1 MSYLVLARKWRPQS
15 FEEVVGQ
22 LHVTQTLQN
31 AIKANRVPHALLFC
45 GPRGVGK
52 TTVARI
58 LAKAL
63 NCEKGPLPEPCNQ
76 CIICQ
81 EIASGTS
88 VDVHEIDAASNRG
101 IDEIREIRE
110 NVKYLPSRGRYKVY
124 IIDEVHMLTK
134 EAFNALLKTLEEPPS
149 HVVFIF
155 ATTEPHKI
163 PATILS
169 RCQRFPFRRVSTRLI
184 YERIKKIALEEK
196 IEIKEAAIWLIARVA
211 AGSLR
216 DALSLLDQVIS
227 FTHPP
232 IDIKHIQAILGIFDN
247 SFIFEIIKAI
257 LNQDVKKVMEI
268 IARISEEGEDL
279 REFYYQ
285 LVSYWRNILMLK
297 INPETSLVDLP
308 DDELIVLKD
317 MSNHISLSKLE
328 QLFMMLLTEENML
341 RFTTQPRF
349 VLEGLLL
356 KMAEFS
362 RIVPIET
369 IIEKLA
375 MPSFEKIKVPEVKT
389 IEEKPLEPTFK
400 EAILKILKR
409 ESPILAII
417 IENAQFSLKDSILN
431 VSLSDAHAKLL
442 KEEGFLKIFKKACNQ
457 VLKKDYE
464 LVIET
469 NDSEERLIIKNQQ
482 KDFDLLKEVLKIFGG
497 EVVRNKNEVKNEY

>member
-1 MSYLVLARKWRPQS
+1 V
-15 FEEVVGQ
+15 
-22 LHVTQTLQN
+22 
-31 AIKANRVPHALLFC
+31 
-45 GPRGVGK
+45 
-52 TTVARI
+52 
-58 LAKAL
+58 
-63 NCEKGPLPEPCNQ
+63 
-76 CIICQ
+76 
-81 EIASGTS
+81 
-88 VDVHEIDAASNRG
+88 
-101 IDEIREIRE
+101 
-110 NVKYLPSRGRYKVY
+110 
-124 IIDEVHMLTK
+124 
-134 EAFNALLKTLEEPPS
+134 
-149 HVVFIF
+149 
-155 ATTEPHKI
+155 
-163 PATILS
+163 
-169 RCQRFPFRRVSTRLI
+169 
-184 YERIKKIALEEK
+184 
-196 IEIKEAAIWLIARVA
+196 
-211 AGSLR
+211 
-216 DALSLLDQVIS
+216 
-227 FTHPP
+227 
-232 IDIKHIQAILGIFDN
+232 QAILGIFDN

-464 LVIET
+464 LVIGT